1 MSEHQRQYEA
11 DTQQDISELIGRLEE
26 MRRVNKEEDDA
37 EYTDIELTATYN
49 YEPTY

>member
-1 MSEHQRQYEA
+1 MSEHPRQYKA
-11 DTQQDISELIGRLEE
+11 DSEEELSELIGRLEE